1 MTTHERLL
9 GPEIVGE
16 SPLMREVL
24 GHIDKAAAST
34 TGVLVTGEPGT
45 GRGLVARAIH
55 ALSAPSVTPAK
66 AGAHDHLVTSA
77 TAGARDH
84 LVTPATAGAQPI
96 DAPFITVN
104 CDTLFPAEAERQI
117 FGVPGNA
124 HKSGGPRAA
133 RAPEAVYPGSLLH
146 SALGG
151 TIFFRHVEELPTR
164 VQARLATLF
173 RDREFLQ
180 RSRGDALP
188 FTARPIAAVD
198 LDFQSHID
206 EGRVRLDLHRRFAE
220 FRIALPPLRERR
232 EEIPALAQFFVTRA
246 CRERDTA
253 DKTLDSGAQA
263 VLAAMPWHG
272 NSRQLKDLLDS
283 LVQAT
288 PDSIISLQALLDH
301 VSLDAPNGPHPALGA
316 SLREARMRFEREY
329 ITAVVAQHHG
339 RIPDAAKSLGVQRT
353 NLYRKLRELRLATP
367 AAEVSRG
374 AVRRARGVA
383 R

>member
-1 MTTHERLL
+1 MQERLL

-24 GHIDKAAAST
+24 GHIDKAAASA

-55 ALSAPSVTPAK
+55 ARSAPSVTPAQ
-66 AGAHDHLVTSA
+66 AGAQ
-77 TAGARDH
+77 DH
-84 LVTPATAGAQPI
+84 LVTPANAGVQPI

-104 CDTLFPAEAERQI
+104 CDTLLPADAERQI
-117 FGVPGNA
+117 FGVPGNG
-124 HKSGGPRAA
+124 HGNGGPRAA
-133 RAPEAVYPGSLLH
+133 RAPEVVYPGSLLH

-164 VQARLATLF
+164 VQARLARLF

-206 EGRVRLDLHRRFAE
+206 EGRVRRDLHRRFAE
-220 FRIALPPLRERR
+220 FRIALPALRERR
-232 EEIPALAQFFVTRA
+232 EDIPALAQFFVEQA
-246 CRERDTA
+246 CRSEA
-253 DKTLDSGAQA
+253 SFGKTLDSGALA
-263 VLAAMPWHG
+263 ILAAMPWHG
-272 NSRQLKDLLDS
+272 NSRELQSLLAG
-283 LVQAT
+283 LVRKT
-288 PDSIISLQALLDH
+288 PDPVITLQALLEH
-301 VSLDAPNGPHPALGA
+301 VRLDSAGGGPHVALGA
-316 SLREARMRFEREY
+316 PLREACARFEREY
-329 ITAVVAQHHG
+329 IAAVVAQHHG
-339 RIPDAAKSLGVQRT
+339 RIRDAAKSLGIQRT
-353 NLYRKLRELRLATP
+353 NLYRKLRALRLAKPNGT
-367 AAEVSRG
+367 
-374 AVRRARGVA
+374 ARGLA

>member
-1 MTTHERLL
+1 MTTHEHLS
-9 GPEIVGE
+9 GAEIVGE

-24 GHIDKAAAST
+24 GQIDKAAASR

-55 ALSAPSVTPAK
+55 ACANAD
-66 AGAHDHLVTSA
+66 G
-77 TAGARDH
+77 
-84 LVTPATAGAQPI
+84 
-96 DAPFITVN
+96 APFVAVDG
-104 CDTLFPAEAERQI
+104 DTLLPGEAERQI
-117 FGVPGNA
+117 FGMPGNG
-124 HKSGGPRAA
+124 HGNDGRRAA
-133 RAPEAVYPGSLLH
+133 RAPEVVYPGSLLH

-151 TIFFRHVEELPTR
+151 TIFFRHLQELPTR

-188 FTARPIAAVD
+188 FTARPMAAVD

-232 EEIPALAQFFVTRA
+232 EDIPALAQFFVTRA
-246 CRERDTA
+246 CRERDAA

-263 VLAAMPWHG
+263 VLSAMPWHG
-272 NSRQLKDLLDS
+272 NSRELRDLLDS

-288 PDSIISLQALLDH
+288 PDCIITLQALLDH

-316 SLREARMRFEREY
+316 SLREARMCFEREY
-329 ITAVVAQHHG
+329 IAAVVARHHG
-339 RIPDAAKSLGVQRT
+339 RIPDAAKSLGIQRT
-353 NLYRKLRELRLATP
+353 NLYRKLRTLRLAKP
-367 AAEVSRG
+367 EVRHDGGRASLSRG
-374 AVRRARGVA
+374 ARGL
-383 R
+383 